1 MMKLTRQLLRFPC
14 LAKIITIKPVRVI
27 WPKMNQLVM
36 TVMMMMIMVIMMAM
50 TMTMTMTMKTMTTMM
65 ALMKNCDYQFDK
77 RAPAKTINHQGSS
90 DAYHTPRLVIM
101 IIDYHYDDSG
111 CDDQCDEKK

>member
-36 TVMMMMIMVIMMAM
+36 TVMMMAMAM
-50 TMTMTMTMKTMTTMM
+50 TMTTMM

-101 IIDYHYDDSG
+101 IIDNHYDDSG

>member
-1 MMKLTRQLLRFPC
+1 M
-14 LAKIITIKPVRVI
+14 
-27 WPKMNQLVM
+27 
-36 TVMMMMIMVIMMAM
+36 MMAM
-50 TMTMTMTMKTMTTMM
+50 AMTMTTMM

-101 IIDYHYDDSG
+101 IVDYHDDDSG